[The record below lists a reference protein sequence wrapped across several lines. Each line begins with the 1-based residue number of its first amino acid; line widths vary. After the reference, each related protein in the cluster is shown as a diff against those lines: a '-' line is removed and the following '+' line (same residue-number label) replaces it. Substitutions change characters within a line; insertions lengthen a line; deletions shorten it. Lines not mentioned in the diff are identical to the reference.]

1 MKRLIYWLF
10 TPPVT
15 GSSNVIIIRGLTA
28 TLCCWQ
34 GTQQL
39 LHETGIPLT
48 AIAETISGLLV
59 LLGLLTRLTAL
70 VLIVITILLA
80 NPVPPGLITAFTQLL
95 SCLFLLLEGP
105 GRRSIDF
112 FIATSGKVYRM
123 P

>member
-1 MKRLIYWLF
+1 MKRLIYWTF

-15 GSSNVIIIRGLTA
+15 GSSNILIIRGLTA

-39 LHETGIPLT
+39 IHETVIPLP
-48 AIAETISGLLV
+48 AIVEIIGGILV

-70 VLIVITILLA
+70 TLMIITILLA
-80 NPVPPGLITAFTQLL
+80 NPIPPGLITAFTQLL